1 LMRPRIQSA
10 SVRETGSWLFRQIQF
25 AAWNGVCLCPPPS
38 RWGVVGP
45 PAPKAFHGTVDS
57 FQDGTY
63 RTPAAKNNKFEGQYP
78 HIPAYE
84 RRCVLQ
90 ERGGGWRAGPGP
102 DYRGFLIWATGGF
115 CGLAFFS
122 RQF

>member
-1 LMRPRIQSA
+1 M
-10 SVRETGSWLFRQIQF
+10 
-25 AAWNGVCLCPPPS
+25 
-38 RWGVVGP
+38 GP

-90 ERGGGWRAGPGP
+90 EGGGWRAGPGP
-102 DYRGFLIWATGGF
+102 DHQGFLIWATGGSLWF
-115 CGLAFFS
+115 SIFFANFES
-122 RQF
+122 FVSY